1 VRDVTRAV
9 VIGAGLSGL
18 SAACHL
24 AGGGAEVTLVEASG
38 APGGRAGSLSLGGYR
53 FDTGPTVITMPHLVE
68 RCFTALGRDMGDYLQ
83 MRPVD
88 PMYRACFA
96 DGSEL
101 RVRHGVDAMAEEI
114 RRECGPADAD
124 GFVRF
129 ARRLTELYRL
139 EMPNFIERNY
149 DSVLDLLRPLRP
161 ALELVRLGA
170 FGRLDPWVRRH
181 FRDER
186 LVRLFSFQSLYAG
199 LAPYEALALY
209 AVITYMDAVN
219 GVVMPVGGVHALP
232 AAIAHAAA
240 DSGVAVRYDAP
251 VERIVLE
258 RADGGPVRG
267 VRLADGELLTCDAV
281 VCTAD
286 LAVAYRRLLPG
297 LDPPRS
303 LRRAHRS
310 PSALVW
316 HVGAR
321 GALPPGAAHHNIHFG
336 TGWDESFRALLRD
349 GSRMPD
355 PSLLVTV
362 PTVDEPSMAPPD
374 RHALYVLEPVPNLD
388 APIDWSTERK
398 RARDDL
404 LHALQRSGYPCDIE
418 VEHLVDPEDWAAA
431 GLDRGTPFALSHR
444 FFQSGP
450 FRPANH
456 ERRAPGVHF
465 AGSATVP
472 GVGVPM
478 VLVSGMLA
486 AERVLRRTAR

>member
-1 VRDVTRAV
+1 MTRVV

-38 APGGRAGSLSLGGYR
+38 GPGGRAGSLELGGYR
-53 FDTGPTVITMPHLVE
+53 FDTGPTVITMPDLVE
-68 RCFTALGRDMGDYLQ
+68 RCFTVLGKDMGDYLH

-114 RRECGPADAD
+114 RRECGPEDAA

-170 FGRLDPWVRRH
+170 FGRLDPWVRRY

-219 GVVMPVGGVHALP
+219 GVVVPDGGVHALP
-232 AAIAHAAA
+232 TAIARAAA
-240 DSGVAVRYDAP
+240 DSGVALRYDAP
-251 VERIVLE
+251 VERIVLD

-267 VRLADGELLTCDAV
+267 VRLVGGELLACDAV

-286 LAVAYRRLLPG
+286 LAVAYRTMLPG
-297 LDPPRS
+297 LDPPRA

-316 HVGAR
+316 HVGVR
-321 GALPPGAAHHNIHFG
+321 GPLPTAAAHHNIHFG
-336 TGWDESFRALLRD
+336 IRWNDSFKALLDD
-349 GSRMPD
+349 GRRMPD
-355 PSLLVTV
+355 ASLLVTA
-362 PTVDEPSMAPPD
+362 PTVDEPSMAPPG
-374 RHALYVLEPVPNLD
+374 RHVLYVLEPVPNLD
-388 APIDWSTERK
+388 APIEWSTERK

-404 LHALQRSGYPCDIE
+404 FHALTRFGYSRDIE
-418 VEHLVDPEDWAAA
+418 VEHLVDPEDWAAE

-456 ERRAPGVHF
+456 DRRAPGLYF
-465 AGSATVP
+465 AGASTVP

-486 AERVLRRTAR
+486 AERVLGGTSR